1 MTTEQKVEHIRW
13 YIKQIQ
19 KSSNRETKL
28 NYIQR
33 GSGALGAWFA
43 DMTLSHE
50 HFNTLN
56 AELDAEFQLVI
67 KEDK

>member
-1 MTTEQKVEHIRW
+1 MTTDQKIEHVRW

-28 NYIQR
+28 NYIHR
-33 GSGALGAWFA
+33 GGGALGAWFA

-50 HFNTLN
+50 HFNMLN
-56 AELDAEFQLVI
+56 AELDAEWKLI
-67 KEDK
+67 LKEV

>member
-1 MTTEQKVEHIRW
+1 MTTEQKLEHIRW

-19 KSSNRETKL
+19 KSNNRDTKM

-33 GSGALGAWFA
+33 AGGALGAWFA

-56 AELDAEFQLVI
+56 FELDAEFQLVI

>member
-1 MTTEQKVEHIRW
+1 MTTEQKLAHIRW
-13 YIKQIQ
+13 YVAQAS

-28 NYIQR
+28 SYICR

-43 DMTLSHE
+43 DMTVSHE
-50 HFNTLN
+50 HFNMLN
-56 AELDAEFQLVI
+56 AELDVEFQVMI